1 MTLRKHSPASALRLA
16 ALLALGCAL
25 SLPGTARAQSLKL
38 ASLRIFHSDVVGPWV
53 SYRVRTQS
61 GRTPVREFTQRVAI
75 VSREKIGKYDG
86 IWVELKTVD
95 RGATRIERGLFAPAG
110 AAPSQSEVTDNP
122 DSEHTDGGQPL
133 RLVRYQV
140 LDPSGKLYEY
150 PVASAMAER
159 SGGGVSSFDLFEFNP
174 SQPPVRHFLGPDTLR
189 IGQRLVVPAV
199 LEWTSRIG
207 ADDWG
212 SGEDTSFTYRLI
224 LTQTFWRNAV
234 VPVTGFARSLFRV
247 TTQKVPMW
255 RPGAVRDTSRAAI
268 PRALPPE
275 STLAF
280 TPADTTTGATSLQ
293 AEDGKPLSWTEL
305 TLDAL
310 GSDAVAEVTQVPM
323 PAPASSTAV
332 KQGGTPVPK

>member
-1 MTLRKHSPASALRLA
+1 MTARTNAPASARYLI
-16 ALLALGCAL
+16 ALGMALGCVL
-25 SLPGTARAQSLKL
+25 SFAGTAHAQALKL
-38 ASLRIFHSDVVGPWV
+38 ATLRVFHSDVVGPWV

-61 GRTPVREFTQRVAI
+61 GRTPVHAYTQRVAI
-75 VSREKIGKYDG
+75 VSREKLGKYDG

-110 AAPSQSEVTDNP
+110 AAPSQSEVTDDP
-122 DSEHTDGGQPL
+122 DSEQTQPL

-174 SQPPVRHFLGPDTLR
+174 NQPPVRRFLGPDTLR
-189 IGQRLVVPAV
+189 IGQRLVVPSV
-199 LEWTSRIG
+199 LEWTSRFG
-207 ADDWG
+207 AGDWD
-212 SGEDTSFTYRLI
+212 SGEDTSFTYRLV

-234 VPVTGFARSLFRV
+234 VPITGFARSLFRV

-268 PRALPPE
+268 PRVLPPE

-293 AEDGKPLSWTEL
+293 PEEGKALSWTEL

-310 GSDAVAEVTQVPM
+310 GSDAVAEVTQVPV

-332 KQGGTPVPK
+332 KTPLPK